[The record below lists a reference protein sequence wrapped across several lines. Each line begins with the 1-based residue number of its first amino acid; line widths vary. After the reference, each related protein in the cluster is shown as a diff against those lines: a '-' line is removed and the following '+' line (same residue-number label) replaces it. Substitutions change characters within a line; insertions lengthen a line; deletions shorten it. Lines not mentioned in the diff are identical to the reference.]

1 MLRFKNKNSQTLIME
16 KFHQIT
22 LARLKIVTS
31 SMKPETYL
39 AKEKS
44 KNKKLLIL
52 DKRSSTL
59 EPTNRLSNLAFLN
72 IVHQLLKD

>member
-1 MLRFKNKNSQTLIME
+1 ME

-31 SMKPETYL
+31 SMKLEIYL

-52 DKRSSTL
+52 DRRSSTL

>member
-22 LARLKIVTS
+22 LVPLKIVMS
-31 SMKPETYL
+31 STKPETYL
-39 AKEKS
+39 AREKN

-52 DKRSSTL
+52 DKRSSIL
-59 EPTNRLSNLAFLN
+59 EPTSRLSNLVFLN
-72 IVHQLLKD
+72 IVHQLLKV

>member
-22 LARLKIVTS
+22 LVPLKIVTS
-31 SMKPETYL
+31 STKLETYL
-39 AKEKS
+39 AREKN

-52 DKRSSTL
+52 DKRSSIL
-59 EPTNRLSNLAFLN
+59 ELTSRLSNLVFLN